1 MNINYERLFNFCI
14 KMSNRWVSMSN
25 TVIAVAVI
33 NTLWNLAFLFSGH
46 TDYVNGHQCFDRL
59 YLVAFGMI
67 AIALVFAIT
76 SFIAARK
83 LRSE

>member
-1 MNINYERLFNFCI
+1 MNINYEKLFNFCI

-25 TVIAVAVI
+25 TVVAVALLY
-33 NTLWNLAFLFSGH
+33 TLFNLAFLFSGH
-46 TDYVNGHQCFDRL
+46 TEYISEHQCFDRL

-67 AIALVFAIT
+67 AIALIFAMT
-76 SFIAARK
+76 SFFAARK